1 MSEAGCPARLPRQDG
16 RSPSD
21 LRGFE
26 IRINPLPQAE
36 GSALIRQGLTE
47 VICTASVEQRVPSFR
62 RGSGLGWLTAEY
74 RMLPRA
80 TDRRSGRDGSR
91 PDGRAIEIQRL
102 IGRSLRSAVD
112 FARLGEHTIFV
123 DCDVIRADGGT
134 RTAAITA
141 GMVAVALAVEDLRQR
156 RMVGSGVLTTLITA
170 ISAGSVDGAQ
180 LLDLDYSEDSRAE
193 VDMNVVMDSLGRIV
207 ESQSSA
213 ERRAIG
219 REEHTVMLDLA
230 ESGIRRLL
238 AAQRQAL
245 APLEIGSLVS
255 T

>member
-1 MSEAGCPARLPRQDG
+1 M
-16 RSPSD
+16 
-21 LRGFE
+21 
-26 IRINPLPQAE
+26 
-36 GSALIRQGLTE
+36 
-47 VICTASVEQRVPSFR
+47 ICTASVEERVPSFR

-80 TDRRSGRDGSR
+80 TDRRSNRDAFR
-91 PDGRAIEIQRL
+91 PDGRSVEIQRL
-102 IGRSLRSAVD
+102 IGRSLRSAVE
-112 FARLGEHTIFV
+112 FSRLGEHTIFV

-156 RMVGSGVLTTLITA
+156 RKVGRGVLTTLITA
-170 ISAGSVDGAQ
+170 VSVGSLDGAQ

-219 REEHTVMLDLA
+219 RKEHAAMLDLA
-230 ESGIRRLL
+230 ELGIRRLL
-238 AAQRQAL
+238 TAQRRAL
-245 APLEIGSLVS
+245 APLEIGSFAS

>member
-1 MSEAGCPARLPRQDG
+1 MSEAGCGDRLPRQDG
-16 RSPSD
+16 RAPSD
-21 LRGFE
+21 LRNSE
-26 IRINPLPQAE
+26 IRIDPLPQAE

-47 VICTASVEQRVPSFR
+47 VICTASVEEGVPPFR

-80 TDRRSGRDGSR
+80 TDRRSSRGGSR
-91 PDGRAIEIQRL
+91 PDGRSVEIQRL
-102 IGRSLRSAVD
+102 IGRSLRSAVN
-112 FARLGEHTIFV
+112 FSQLGERTITV
-123 DCDVIRADGGT
+123 DCDVVRADGGT

-156 RMVGSGVLTTLITA
+156 RKVGQGVLTTLITA
-170 ISAGSVDGAQ
+170 VSVGSVDGAL

-219 REEHTVMLDLA
+219 RKEHTAMLDLA
-230 ESGIRRLL
+230 ELGIGRLM
-238 AAQRQAL
+238 ATQRQAL
-245 APLEIGSLVS
+245 APLEVGETSS